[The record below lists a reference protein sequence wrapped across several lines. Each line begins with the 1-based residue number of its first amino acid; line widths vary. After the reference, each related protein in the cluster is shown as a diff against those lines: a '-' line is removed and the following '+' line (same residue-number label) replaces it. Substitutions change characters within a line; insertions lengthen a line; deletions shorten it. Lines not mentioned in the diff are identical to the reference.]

1 MLSMKTARMGFG
13 IAAIAVAMALFP
25 INSRGADLLEP
36 IGRMDHPIGSASAP
50 VTIIEYS
57 SPTCPHCV
65 DYRTQVAP
73 EIEKE
78 FIERGKA
85 RLIFRPFVRN
95 NVDMAIFMLCEW
107 QEGSKYQELTKLFY
121 SKYDEIAQTGD
132 IEKELRD
139 IAASAGID
147 KPTFDRLVSDQ
158 SILDGLSK
166 LTSQARDDFK
176 VEGTPT
182 FFVNGKKFTGAQ
194 SAEEMRANI
203 EKASKP
209 H

>member
-1 MLSMKTARMGFG
+1 MFSMKGPRMGRA
-13 IAAIAVAMALFP
+13 IAALGLAMALFP
-25 INSRGADLLEP
+25 INSEGGDLLKP
-36 IGRMDHPIGSASAP
+36 IGRVDRSIGSASAP

-78 FIERGKA
+78 FVGRGKA

-95 NVDMAIFMLCEW
+95 NIDLVIFMLCEW
-107 QEGSKYQELTKLFY
+107 REGSKFEELTNLFY
-121 SKYDEIAQTGD
+121 SKYDDITRSDD
-132 IEKELRD
+132 IEKTIRD
-139 IAASAGID
+139 IAASADID
-147 KPTFDRLVSDQ
+147 RPAFDRLVSDQ
-158 SILDGLSK
+158 PILDGLNK
-166 LTSQARDDFK
+166 LAAQAREDFN

-182 FFVNGKKFTGAQ
+182 FFVNGRKFTGTQ
-194 SAEEMRANI
+194 SVEEMRANI
-203 EKASKP
+203 EEASKP

>member
-1 MLSMKTARMGFG
+1 MKTPRMSLG
-13 IAAIAVAMALFP
+13 IAALGIAMALFP
-25 INSRGADLLEP
+25 VNSQGADLLEP
-36 IGRMDHPIGSASAP
+36 IGRVDRPIGSASTP

-57 SPTCPHCV
+57 SPTCSHCV

-78 FIERGKA
+78 FVARGKA

-95 NVDMAIFMLCEW
+95 NVDMVIFMLCEW
-107 QEGSKYQELTKLFY
+107 QDGSKFEELTNLFY
-121 SKYDEIAQTGD
+121 SKYDDIAQSGN
-132 IEKELRD
+132 IEKTIRD

-147 KPTFDRLVSDQ
+147 RPAFDRLVSDQ
-158 SILDGLSK
+158 SILDGLNK
-166 LTSQARDDFK
+166 LTSQAREDFK

-194 SAEEMRANI
+194 SVEEMRANI
-203 EKASKP
+203 EEASKP

>member
-13 IAAIAVAMALFP
+13 VAAIAIAMALFP
-25 INSRGADLLEP
+25 INSRGADLLDP
-36 IGRMDHPIGSASAP
+36 IGRIDHSIGSASAP

-85 RLIFRPFVRN
+85 RLIFRPLVRN

-182 FFVNGKKFTGAQ
+182 FFVNGRKFTGAQ